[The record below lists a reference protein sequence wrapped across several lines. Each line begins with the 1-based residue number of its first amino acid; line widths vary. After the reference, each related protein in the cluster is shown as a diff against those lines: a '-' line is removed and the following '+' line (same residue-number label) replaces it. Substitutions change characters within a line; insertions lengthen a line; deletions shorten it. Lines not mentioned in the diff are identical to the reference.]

1 MDEQQRYPSGSSFSR
16 VSEQLISGI
25 EQQRWLDSI
34 GRGLEKALAE
44 VLRASGKT
52 GRKVRDFLNGTWF
65 GHPLHPALTDIPIGA
80 WTASLVFD
88 LLDAVSSKESNAYG
102 KAADATIKIG
112 AVGAV
117 GAALSGLADWQHLH
131 PPTQRVGTMH
141 GLMNTAA
148 LVAYLASLRLR
159 KNGSRGAGRLL
170 SVLGYGLV
178 LGSSYLGGDLVFRQG
193 VGTDHADHSG
203 EHRSGDDSAFRQA
216 SEWLP
221 MEEKT
226 AAP

>member
-16 VSEQLISGI
+16 ASEQLISGI
-25 EQQRWLDSI
+25 EQQRWLDTI

-44 VLRASGKT
+44 VLRATGTT

-80 WTASLVFD
+80 WSASLVFD
-88 LLDAVSSKESNAYG
+88 LLDAVSSKESNGYG
-102 KAADATIKIG
+102 KAADATIKVG
-112 AVGAV
+112 VVGAI
-117 GAALSGLADWQHLH
+117 GAALSGLADWQYLH
-131 PPTQRVGTMH
+131 PPTQRVGTVH

-159 KNGSRGAGRLL
+159 KRGSRGAGRLL

-193 VGTDHADHSG
+193 VGMDHSDRG
-203 EHRSGDDSAFRQA
+203 AERPVEEEVPLRQA
-216 SEWLP
+216 GEWFP
-221 MEEKT
+221 VEEKT
-226 AAP
+226 SIP